1 VTRPPGGRLVALLL
15 GMLVAFGGIVARLA
29 VLQTSDRTKY
39 RQMGFDQRVKT
50 VALPADRG
58 EILDRGREPLAIT
71 LTASDLYAN
80 PSLVTDAA
88 GEAIT
93 IAPLLHLKVWDV
105 RRRLRTGSSFSY
117 LARQVDPALAQRILA
132 LGLPGIDSLPSTR
145 RSYPAGSLASQVI
158 GFVGLDGTGLA
169 GLEYQYDGVLSGTAG
184 QRTAELIRQG
194 SVPIAQGI
202 DSVTPPQPGSDVV
215 TTIDRDLQ
223 FYAESQLRDA
233 VRANHAKGGTII
245 VMDPKTGDV
254 LAMASSPSFDP
265 NRFAQYSPSQQS
277 RFRNR
282 AVTDAFEPGSVNKVI
297 TAAAAVQEHA
307 FALDRR
313 FVVPDRIAVDGFT
326 IHDSHPHAPETMTL
340 GDIIAESSNVG
351 AVKVAQILGAARLWS
366 SFSRFGFGRTTGLG
380 FPGETGGI
388 VPPLASWSA
397 ATLAT
402 VAYGQ
407 GVSVTPLQMAT
418 VYATIANGGEY
429 VEPRLVRGTVDAAG
443 AFHPASAS
451 ATRRVVSSATA
462 STVTQMLAYV
472 VQDGTG
478 LAAQIP
484 GYQVAGK
491 TGTAL
496 KPDPKTGGYYH
507 DRYVASFIGFLPA
520 SQPRV
525 IVAAIIDEPS
535 TIYGGVAAAPLF
547 QKVAR
552 YAIQRLGIAPAAPVG
567 LPPHALNRG

>member
-1 VTRPPGGRLVALLL
+1 VTRPPGARLVTLLL
-15 GMLVAFGGIVARLA
+15 GMLVAFGGIVTRLA
-29 VLQTSDRTKY
+29 VLQTSDRTRY
-39 RQMGFDQRVKT
+39 QQMGFDQRVKT
-50 VALPADRG
+50 VTLPAGRG

-71 LTASDLYAN
+71 LPASDVYAN
-80 PSLVTDAA
+80 PSLVTDAP
-88 GEAIT
+88 GEAIA

-105 RRRLRTGSSFSY
+105 RHRLTTGSSFSY
-117 LARQVDPALAQRILA
+117 LARQVNPALAQRILA
-132 LGLPGIDSLPSTR
+132 LGLPGIGSLPSTR
-145 RSYPAGSLASQVI
+145 RSYPAGSLASQVV
-158 GFVGLDGTGLA
+158 GFVGLDGTGLD
-169 GLEYQYDGVLSGTAG
+169 GLENQYDGVLSGTAG

-194 SVPIAQGI
+194 NVPIVQGI
-202 DSVTPPQPGSDVV
+202 DSLTPPQPGSDVV

-223 FYAESQLRDA
+223 FYAQSQLREA

-245 VMDPKTGDV
+245 VMDPKTGEV
-254 LAMASSPSFDP
+254 LAMASCPWFDP
-265 NRFAQYSPSQQS
+265 NRFAQSQQS

-307 FALDRR
+307 FPLDRR
-313 FVVPDRIAVDGFT
+313 FVVPDRIAVDRFT

-351 AVKVAQILGAARLWS
+351 AVKVAQILGAGRFS
-366 SFSRFGFGRTTGLG
+366 SYLSHFGFGRTTGLG
-380 FPGETGGI
+380 FPGETGGL
-388 VPPLASWSA
+388 VPPLESWSA

-402 VAYGQ
+402 AAYGQ

-418 VYATIANGGEY
+418 VYATIANEGLY
-429 VEPRLVRGTVDAAG
+429 VEPRLVRGTVDGAG
-443 AFHPASAS
+443 VFHPAPAS
-451 ATRRVVSSATA
+451 ATRRVVSGATA
-462 STVTQMLAYV
+462 SAVTQMLAYV

-496 KPDPKTGGYYH
+496 KPDPRTGGYYH

-525 IVAAIIDEPS
+525 VVAAILDEPS

-552 YAIQRLGIAPAAPVG
+552 YAIQRLGIAPAPSVG